1 MRGNPSHYYR
11 TEGRSMTATSTD
23 TLVNDKLREADAES
37 AKEYTR
43 SNPARIPCPG
53 PRKEQDVIEYIETT
67 LLPIMTKLAQAFH
80 RSGNLADCTVNVE
93 KLRPRRRDLVKY
105 CRDHHLRLP
114 DELRDES
121 GNAQVGHWLAL
132 TMTYLAL
139 PSVITVHSFTEG
151 MDEVP
156 YIRLTLS

>member
-1 MRGNPSHYYR
+1 MP
-11 TEGRSMTATSTD
+11 TASTNL
-23 TLVNDKLREADAES
+23 LVEEDIQEINAES
-37 AKEYTR
+37 VQKHAR

-53 PRKEQDVIEYIETT
+53 PQKGQGVIEYIEST

-93 KLRPRRRDLVKY
+93 QLRPRRRELIEY
-105 CRDHHLRLP
+105 CRDHRLKLP

-121 GNAQVGHWLAL
+121 GNAPVGDWLAL

-139 PSVITVHSFTEG
+139 PSIVTIHSFKEG
-151 MDEVP
+151 PDNVP